1 MDGWIDVVK
10 LFQIATPTV
19 FVRFLRKL
27 AHVMYVPIRKTG
39 TDFRNFALKIFDAFF
54 YNFMAAAELS
64 RLIGLV

>member
-54 YNFMAAAELS
+54 L
-64 RLIGLV
+64 